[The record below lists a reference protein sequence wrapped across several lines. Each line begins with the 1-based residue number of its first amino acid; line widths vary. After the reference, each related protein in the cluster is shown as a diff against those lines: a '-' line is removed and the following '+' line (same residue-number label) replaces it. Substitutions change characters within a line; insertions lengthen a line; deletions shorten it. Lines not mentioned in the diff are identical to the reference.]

1 MSSFN
6 RPSSSDR
13 EASNFNRR
21 TKARNKSKIDAS
33 TEIIPCFWFHPESK
47 PHWLPT
53 PAEIDFLDK
62 LLQTPIDPTQR
73 LAERL
78 ITCSSL
84 THCYREAELLEA
96 TPINMPG
103 GALSFIE
110 LRWRMPDDEK
120 GSKRFTHPFRA
131 YDCDKNHIND
141 VTGEREPF
149 ICDRWSHFWKGDK
162 QCEKPGLLL
171 PINADKLKT
180 ACDGASPE
188 SVAWFLCEGA
198 HSLRGVEAR
207 LNDPA
212 VAHIVEAWKRKNNIS
227 AIVVGAWIGGDPGAK
242 NTNFGMLAH
251 PDKQIVGQND
261 WELDFSNKGPIGR
274 VVIVPDH
281 DNDGYREKEI
291 IAKRL
296 PVEFNCSA
304 TKIFETR
311 FPKDAREHWDDDN
324 ELPTDVTQ
332 EMRVDQLLNSK
343 QWEPDQF
350 IKDERDKFA
359 LVPNNIDIRMGQL
372 FDVLEPLYFD
382 EFRGCVMLREP
393 LTPEYAR
400 GEYPRRLTD
409 DDVADIANLIRRTLG
424 GQFVKTSEA
433 MVREALKTYTRK
445 HSHNPVREYLDG
457 LTWDG
462 GMRVDTVLIDYLG
475 ADATESNCEVGRV
488 LLLSLVARAYEPGC
502 KADQSAVLIGPQ
514 RFKKSTF
521 LRKIAGDEYF
531 SDCLPELGG
540 GNKIKEAMAHL
551 KGRWL
556 VEISEAASIL
566 RAEVT
571 RLKSFITTQV
581 DIFRH
586 PFGHLDGEHPRQGIF
601 AVTANDNS
609 MFRDDTGARRFLP
622 VDIGIKF
629 RPTNEHMRLLEE
641 NRDQLL
647 AEAVYRIKA
656 GENHFTNDEDE
667 SRLLEPQQEAHR
679 DIQMWEEEFIS
690 AISEALEGEN
700 VVISAKS
707 LRRYFMS
714 MKGAFGKV
722 AQPREYNRVLTN
734 HGWARRSRRIRIK
747 DEDGKIISTKC
758 AVNCWGLREAD
769 GAMAGVAY
777 GRMLVYHSESPTE
790 PGRWTVEDSAKEF
803 DEEFDAPT
811 CRAARAA

>member
-1 MSSFN
+1 MSSFHK
-6 RPSSSDR
+6 PYSSADR
-13 EASNFNRR
+13 EASNFNRQ
-21 TKARNKSKIDAS
+21 TKRKNKSKIDAS
-33 TEIIPCFWFHPESK
+33 TEIIPDFWFPGDE
-47 PHWLPT
+47 
-53 PAEIDFLDK
+53 
-62 LLQTPIDPTQR
+62 QTPKNQ
-73 LAERL
+73 
-78 ITCSSL
+78 
-84 THCYREAELLEA
+84 ELLEKLTRQPIEPGMGKHFA
-96 TPINMPG
+96 GCGALNGNVYDAEILEVTPVRMPG
-103 GALSFIE
+103 GALSFLE
-110 LRWRMPDDEK
+110 VRWRAPDDEEGK
-120 GSKRFTHPFRA
+120 KRFTHPFRA
-131 YDCDKNHIND
+131 YDCHKNHMND
-141 VTGEREPF
+141 VTSERQPF
-149 ICDRWSHFWKGDK
+149 LCDRWSHFWEGD
-162 QCEKPGLLL
+162 QECDKPGLLL
-171 PINADKLKT
+171 PLNADKLKT
-180 ACDGASPE
+180 ACDAATQARKAR
-188 SVAWFLCEGA
+188 SVAWLLCEGA
-198 HSLRGVEAR
+198 HSLRGVERR

-212 VAHIVEAWKRKNNIS
+212 VAHIVEKWKRDNGIDH
-227 AIVVGAWIGGDPGAK
+227 IVVGAWIGGMAGAQH
-242 NTNFGMLAH
+242 TNFGMLAH
-251 PDKQIVGQND
+251 HKKQIVGQND
-261 WELDFSNKGPIGR
+261 WPVDFSDKGPIGR
-274 VVIVPDH
+274 VVVVPDH
-281 DNDGYREKEI
+281 DNDGYNEKEMV
-291 IAKRL
+291 AKRL
-296 PVEFNCSA
+296 QQDFGCSQE
-304 TKIFETR
+304 KIFETR
-311 FPKDAREHWDDDN
+311 FPEGAREHWDDDN

-343 QWEPDQF
+343 QWKPPQF
-350 IKDERDKFA
+350 VLDERNKFV
-359 LVPNNIDIRMGQL
+359 LVPNNIDIKMGHL

-393 LTPEYAR
+393 LTPEYTR
-400 GEYPRRLTD
+400 GDYPRRLTD

-433 MVREALKTYTRK
+433 QVREALKTYTRK

-462 GMRVDTVLIDYLG
+462 GMRVDTVIIDYLG

-601 AVTANDNS
+601 AITANDNS

-622 VDIGIKF
+622 VDIGVKF
-629 RPTNEHMRLLEE
+629 RPTNEHMALLDE

-700 VVISAKS
+700 VVVSAKS
-707 LRRYFMS
+707 LRRYFMAMS
-714 MKGAFGKV
+714 GPFKRLV
-722 AQPREYNRVLTN
+722 QPREYNRVLIN
-734 HGWARRSRRIRIK
+734 HGWARRSRRIKIK
-747 DEDGKIISTKC
+747 DENGNVISTKC

-769 GAMAGVAY
+769 GAMARVAY

-790 PGRWTVEDSAKEF
+790 PGRWMVEESHKEF
-803 DEEFDAPT
+803 DAEFDAAT
-811 CRAARAA
+811 CRAARGA